1 MRLEPRRE
9 IGSVMT
15 SESPRSQLRESTV
28 AGAIARFVAGQRVAR
43 VYTLP
48 GSHVKPICSEL
59 AYLGIQ
65 IVSARHECSAV
76 HMAHAEA
83 DLTGR
88 IGVAIVTTGPGLTN
102 AVTGIASA
110 YLSRTPLLVMSARIP
125 DPQAG
130 MGALEEVPQAEL
142 VRPVCRYVREI
153 SDPRHVL
160 SGLHMAVTIAL
171 GSDGPPGP
179 VYVDFTPNLLK
190 QLIAEWH
197 ADPNWFA
204 LIERPPR
211 LPDSNSIAL
220 AAQLI
225 RSSRRPL
232 AFGGRGALEARADL
246 ETFLKSSGCLYLDT
260 RESRGAL
267 PPASPYSIPA
277 LRGRALAEADLVIT
291 LGRRLDFEL
300 AYGSR
305 AVFGE
310 SARFIR
316 IGRNAEE
323 LSENRRGDVEVCS
336 DVGAALQCLVK
347 ADAKPASPDTGWR
360 DELIRANA
368 EKTRHGMPSRHAKP
382 PCGDGR
388 MHPLVL
394 IEAINHVTDHETIS
408 IVDGGD
414 ILSFARIGLRAHTY
428 LDLGPFGC
436 LGSGAPYA
444 VAAALAFPSR
454 KVVALIGDGAFGF
467 AAMEIETAVRT
478 GARALFVVA
487 NNDAWNI
494 ERQDQLT
501 KYPDQEL
508 GSTLSPARYD
518 LLAKALGAY
527 GERVERAEQLADALQ
542 RGLGNLP
549 AVIDVAVTRDA
560 VSPDTKSG
568 LANVPPLHATQSWD
582 DAERRML
589 DGPARQGPA
598 PRST

>member
-1 MRLEPRRE
+1 MPIELRCE
-9 IGSVMT
+9 IGSIMT
-15 SESPRSQLRESTV
+15 SQSTRSELGETTV
-28 AGAIARFVAGQRVAR
+28 AAAIARFVAAQHVTR

-48 GSHVKPICSEL
+48 GSHVKPICSAL
-59 AYLGIQ
+59 AHLAIR

-88 IGVAIVTTGPGLTN
+88 IGVALVTTGPGLTN

-110 YLSRTPLLVMSARIP
+110 YLSRTPLLVMSARVP

-153 SDPRHVL
+153 SDARHVL
-160 SGLHMAVTIAL
+160 SGLHMAASIAL

-190 QLIAEWH
+190 ERLADWH
-197 ADPNWFA
+197 ADPHWFT
-204 LIERPPR
+204 LLVRPPR
-211 LPDSNSIAL
+211 LPPGDSIAL
-220 AAQLI
+220 AAQFI
-225 RSSRRPL
+225 RDSRRPL
-232 AFGGRGALEARADL
+232 AIGGRGALGAGAEL
-246 ETFLKSSGCLYLDT
+246 ENFLQSSGCLYLDT

-267 PPASPYSIPA
+267 SADKPYCIPA

-305 AVFGE
+305 AVFAE

-316 IGRNAEE
+316 IGRNVEE

-336 DVGAALQCLVK
+336 DVDAALQALVN
-347 ADAKPASPDTGWR
+347 ADAMPANADSDWR
-360 DELIRANA
+360 EDLIRSNA
-368 EKTRHGMPSRHAKP
+368 EKTRPKTLNLHAKP
-382 PCGDGR
+382 SGSDGR
-388 MHPLVL
+388 MHPLTL
-394 IEAINHVTDHETIS
+394 IAAINQVTDSKTIN

-454 KVVALIGDGAFGF
+454 GVVALIGDGAFGF

-478 GARALFVVA
+478 GARALFVIA

-494 ERQDQLT
+494 ERQDQLA

-508 GSTLSPARYD
+508 GTTLSPARYD
-518 LLAKALGAY
+518 LLARSLGAY
-527 GERVERAEQLADALQ
+527 AERVERAEDLAGALQ
-542 RGLGNLP
+542 RGLANLP
-549 AVIDVAVTRDA
+549 ALIDVAVTRDA

-589 DGPARQGPA
+589 ERSARQDPA
-598 PRST
+598 AP

>member
-1 MRLEPRRE
+1 
-9 IGSVMT
+9 MT
-15 SESPRSQLRESTV
+15 YDSTRSELDKTTV
-28 AGAIARFVAGQRVAR
+28 AAAIARFLMGQRVSR
-43 VYTLP
+43 VYSLP

-59 AYLGIQ
+59 AHLGIR
-65 IVSARHECSAV
+65 IVSTRHECSAV

-110 YLSRTPLLVMSARIP
+110 YLSRTPLLVLSARVP

-153 SDPRHVL
+153 SDARHVL
-160 SGLHMAVTIAL
+160 SALHLAATLAL

-179 VYVDFTPNLLK
+179 VYIDFTPNLLK
-190 QLIAEWH
+190 QSMADWH
-197 ADPNWFA
+197 ADPHWFNP
-204 LIERPPR
+204 IVPTPR
-211 LPDSNSIAL
+211 LPNGDAVAQ

-225 RSSRRPL
+225 RASRRPL
-232 AFGGRGALEARADL
+232 AIGGRGALGAGAEL
-246 ETFLKSSGCLYLDT
+246 ESFLQSSGCLYLDT
-260 RESRGAL
+260 RESRGVL
-267 PPASPYSIPA
+267 PPDKPYYIPA
-277 LRGRALAEADLVIT
+277 LRARALAEADLVIT

-305 AVFGE
+305 AVFSE

-323 LSENRRGDVEVCS
+323 LSENRRGDAEVCS
-336 DVGAALQCLVK
+336 DVGAALQSLVNSEAIPAN
-347 ADAKPASPDTGWR
+347 ADTEWR

-368 EKTRHGMPSRHAKP
+368 EKTRPKTAGLHAKP
-382 PCGDGR
+382 PGGDGR
-388 MHPLVL
+388 MHPLTL
-394 IEAINHVTDHETIS
+394 IEAVNRVTDKQTIS

-454 KVVALIGDGAFGF
+454 RVIALIGDGAFGF
-467 AAMEIETAVRT
+467 SAMEIETAVRC
-478 GARALFVVA
+478 GARALFVIA

-494 ERQDQLT
+494 ERQDQLA
-501 KYPDQEL
+501 KYPGQEL
-508 GSTLSPARYD
+508 GTTLSPARYD
-518 LLAKALGAY
+518 LLAKSLGAY
-527 GERVERAEQLADALQ
+527 AERVERAEDLMEALQ
-542 RGLGNLP
+542 RGFAQLP
-549 AVIDVAVTRDA
+549 ALIDVAVTRDA

-568 LANVPPLHATQSWD
+568 LANVPPLQATQAWE
-582 DAERRML
+582 DAEQRML
-589 DGPARQGPA
+589 R
-598 PRST
+598 RSLRP

>member
-1 MRLEPRRE
+1 
-9 IGSVMT
+9 MT
-15 SESPRSQLRESTV
+15 SQQAQSTV
-28 AGAIARFVAGQRVAR
+28 AAAIAHFVAAQGVSR

-59 AYLGIQ
+59 ARVGIR
-65 IVSARHECSAV
+65 IVSTRHECSAV

-110 YLSRTPLLVMSARIP
+110 YLSRTPLLVMSARVP

-130 MGALEEVPQAEL
+130 MGALEEVPQAAL
-142 VRPVCRYVREI
+142 VRPVCRHVREI

-160 SGLHMAVTIAL
+160 SGLHQAATLAL

-179 VYVDFTPNLLK
+179 VYVDFTPNVLK
-190 QLIAEWH
+190 ESMPEWH
-197 ADPNWFA
+197 LDPHWFNPVVRPARVPHADS
-204 LIERPPR
+204 IER
-211 LPDSNSIAL
+211 
-220 AAQLI
+220 AAALI

-232 AFGGRGALEARADL
+232 AIGGRGVQGSGAALDK
-246 ETFLKSSGCLYLDT
+246 FLQTSGCLYLDT

-267 PPASPYSIPA
+267 SSDHPYSIPA
-277 LRGRALAEADLVIT
+277 LRGRAIAEADLVIT

-300 AYGSR
+300 AYGSG
-305 AVFGE
+305 AVFSE
-310 SARFIR
+310 SARFLR
-316 IGRNAEE
+316 IGRSAEE
-323 LSENRRGDVEVCS
+323 LSENRCGDVEVCA
-336 DVGAALQCLVK
+336 DVEATLQGLVN
-347 ADAKPASPDTGWR
+347 ADVKPAEADTAWR

-368 EKTRHGMPSRHAKP
+368 EKARARAPSRP
-382 PCGDGR
+382 PGSDGR
-388 MHPLVL
+388 MHPLTL
-394 IEAINHVTDHETIS
+394 IDAINRVTDDDTIS

-414 ILSFARIGLRAHTY
+414 ILSFARIGLQAHTY

-454 KVVALIGDGAFGF
+454 RVVALIGDGSFGF
-467 AAMEIETAVRT
+467 GAMEIETAVRT

-494 ERQDQLT
+494 ERQDQLI

-508 GSTLSPARYD
+508 GTTLSPSRYD
-518 LLAKALGAY
+518 LLARSLGAY
-527 GERVERAEQLADALQ
+527 GERVERAEDLAAALE
-542 RGLGNLP
+542 RGLANLP

-568 LANVPPLHATQSWD
+568 LANVPPLHATQSWE

-589 DGPARQGPA
+589 ART
-598 PRST
+598 R

>member
-1 MRLEPRRE
+1 
-9 IGSVMT
+9 MT
-15 SESPRSQLRESTV
+15 SQRAQSTV
-28 AGAIARFVAGQRVAR
+28 AAAIAHFVAAQGASR

-59 AYLGIQ
+59 ARLGIR
-65 IVSARHECSAV
+65 IVSTRHECSAI

-110 YLSRTPLLVMSARIP
+110 YLSRTPLLVMSARVP

-130 MGALEEVPQAEL
+130 MGALEEVPQAAL
-142 VRPVCRYVREI
+142 VRPVCRHVREI
-153 SDPRHVL
+153 SDARHVL
-160 SGLHMAVTIAL
+160 SGLHQAATLAL

-190 QLIAEWH
+190 EPIPAWYL
-197 ADPNWFA
+197 DPHWFNPVVRPA
-204 LIERPPR
+204 RPPHNDSIER
-211 LPDSNSIAL
+211 
-220 AAQLI
+220 AAALI

-232 AFGGRGALEARADL
+232 AIGGRGVQGAGTALEK
-246 ETFLKSSGCLYLDT
+246 FLQTSGCLYLDT
-260 RESRGAL
+260 RESRGTL
-267 PPASPYSIPA
+267 SPDNPYSIPA
-277 LRGRALAEADLVIT
+277 LRGRAIAEADLVIT

-300 AYGSR
+300 AYGSG
-305 AVFGE
+305 AVFAE
-310 SARFIR
+310 SARFLR
-316 IGRNAEE
+316 IGRSAEE
-323 LSENRRGDVEVCS
+323 LSENRCGDVEVCA
-336 DVGAALQCLVK
+336 DVGTTLEGLVNTGTK
-347 ADAKPASPDTGWR
+347 PTEADIAWR

-368 EKTRHGMPSRHAKP
+368 DKTRAKAPSKP
-382 PCGDGR
+382 PGADGR
-388 MHPLVL
+388 MHPLTL
-394 IEAINHVTDHETIS
+394 IDAINRVTDDDTIS

-444 VAAALAFPSR
+444 VAAALTFPSR
-454 KVVALIGDGAFGF
+454 RVVALIGDGSFGF
-467 AAMEIETAVRT
+467 GAMEIETAVRT

-494 ERQDQLT
+494 ERQDQLI
-501 KYPDQEL
+501 KYPEQEL
-508 GSTLSPARYD
+508 GTTLSPSRYD
-518 LLAKALGAY
+518 LLAKSLGAY
-527 GERVERAEQLADALQ
+527 GERVERAEDLAAAFE
-542 RGLGNLP
+542 RGLANLP

-568 LANVPPLHATQSWD
+568 LANVPPLHATQSWE

-589 DGPARQGPA
+589 NQ
-598 PRST
+598 